1 MKDLS
6 KVHNKKRTEIKRHFY
21 KDGKNPDTFFRKKV
35 KFMFNVIYL
44 LYPFL
49 LQVSE
54 MEIEIAE
61 EKIIIIRSKYKKLKL
76 ILY

>member
-1 MKDLS
+1 
-6 KVHNKKRTEIKRHFY
+6 
-21 KDGKNPDTFFRKKV
+21 
-35 KFMFNVIYL
+35 MFNVIYL